1 MPNTW
6 RPAITR
12 RLQRESAAP
21 QASSREPA
29 AIPRRLLLALAGAAF
44 AAAPAFAAPKV
55 HVVTLQ
61 QMAFGPVPA
70 GLRVG
75 DTVEWVNNDIFLH
88 SATAK
93 DKSFDLELKPKA
105 HVRMLLKT
113 PGTIAFFCRYHPGMM
128 GRLVVAK

>member
-6 RPAITR
+6 RPAIAR
-12 RLQRESAAP
+12 RLQRE
-21 QASSREPA
+21 PA
-29 AIPRRLLLALAGAAF
+29 AAQVLCLKPAAVPRRLLLALAGAALVAVPAS
-44 AAAPAFAAPKV
+44 AASKV
-55 HVVTLQ
+55 YTITLQ

-75 DTVEWVNNDIFLH
+75 DTLEWVNNDIFLH

-105 HVRMLLKT
+105 HVRMVLKKAGAFT
-113 PGTIAFFCRYHPGMM
+113 FFCRYHPGMI